1 MKCLLLLLAFNLFPP
16 TTMALRAVN
25 SGLGQPVYGP
35 EQLITDYAVLAEGEN
50 LKVLPPNFTICSS
63 VSSAAFTTALSFFQL
78 LLPNEK
84 PWLNLFAVAGGT
96 NMTRS
101 MVELMVDYDTNSLG
115 ELPLLP
121 LQWSWMHACL
131 ALASEENHIA
141 VVINGQ
147 KLADEKFTALQG
159 LERPTSLA
167 GRLLLAKMV
176 PVRGIWYQHK
186 GMVANLNIFS
196 GAMSVEKMVARTAGE
211 ECGKGDGDVLAWA
224 TSQWKLMGDAT
235 FTEVTTEDLC
245 RRKSD
250 ILVFTEKFPNSE
262 DCMYLCKKL
271 HATGRMASVE
281 TGQLFR
287 GLTARLEEVSSG
299 VVWIPITKA
308 GEVWVDSISKNPL
321 VQPSWEPGSPDD
333 TDIEVC
339 GAYYWAQDGFVNWPC
354 QDWQTGGFHC
364 PCHFSQLPYLT
375 MRGLCKDSN
384 IDRDFL
390 PQNHPADG
398 FITFYGTTKTNMSFK
413 TENQWNLRMAHYNTT
428 GHTNAPASSF
438 MLGKHVWT
446 ISNDSEECQD
456 GQSYTTM
463 LKLTGCKR
471 GEFTCDDGQ
480 CIKMEERCD
489 QVTDC
494 RDESDENGC
503 RVIIF
508 KNNYNKNVPPI
519 GKRGAAPVRVQ
530 ISITLMKVVE
540 IEEVDHSIHLQFQIS
555 LQWKEPRATY
565 QNLKKDTTLNA
576 LSTSDKNDIWLPL
589 VVYDNTD
596 QKEITRLG
604 MDWEWITT
612 VAVTREEENPERS
625 GMDVIDEVEYFQ
637 GAKNRLTMNQ
647 TYTLEF
653 QCQYELQRY
662 PFDTQ
667 VLIWSFLFIIL
678 P

>member
-159 LERPTSLA
+159 LERPTSLT

-211 ECGKGDGDVLAWA
+211 ECGKDDGDVLAWA
-224 TSQWKLMGDAT
+224 TSQWQLMGDAT

-287 GLTARLEEVSSG
+287 GLTARPAGLRRSLVGWCGFLSQRQVMFGSTASQRTHWFSPAG
-299 VVWIPITKA
+299 NQAVLMIRTLKSAAHITGPTVA
-308 GEVWVDSISKNPL
+308 SL
-321 VQPSWEPGSPDD
+321 
-333 TDIEVC
+333 
-339 GAYYWAQDGFVNWPC
+339 
-354 QDWQTGGFHC
+354 
-364 PCHFSQLPYLT
+364 
-375 MRGLCKDSN
+375 
-384 IDRDFL
+384 
-390 PQNHPADG
+390 
-398 FITFYGTTKTNMSFK
+398 
-413 TENQWNLRMAHYNTT
+413 T
-428 GHTNAPASSF
+428 GHA
-438 MLGKHVWT
+438 K
-446 ISNDSEECQD
+446 
-456 GQSYTTM
+456 
-463 LKLTGCKR
+463 
-471 GEFTCDDGQ
+471 
-480 CIKMEERCD
+480 
-489 QVTDC
+489 
-494 RDESDENGC
+494 
-503 RVIIF
+503 
-508 KNNYNKNVPPI
+508 I
-519 GKRGAAPVRVQ
+519 G
-530 ISITLMKVVE
+530 
-540 IEEVDHSIHLQFQIS
+540 
-555 LQWKEPRATY
+555 
-565 QNLKKDTTLNA
+565 
-576 LSTSDKNDIWLPL
+576 
-589 VVYDNTD
+589 
-596 QKEITRLG
+596 RLG
-604 MDWEWITT
+604 VSTARAIFH
-612 VAVTREEENPERS
+612 S
-625 GMDVIDEVEYFQ
+625 YH
-637 GAKNRLTMNQ
+637 
-647 TYTLEF
+647 TL
-653 QCQYELQRY
+653 Q
-662 PFDTQ
+662 
-667 VLIWSFLFIIL
+667 
-678 P
+678 